1 MHVHRLFVIIMGH
14 KLDWAYLDYSR
25 VINQHIN
32 PAEVLLND
40 TYHGV
45 HLVAIS
51 DIAWDGQHMPV
62 VLPQIVK
69 SAFQFRPITSANG
82 DFGPL
87 AQHVAREHQA

>member
-1 MHVHRLFVIIMGH
+1 MGH

-45 HLVAIS
+45 DLVAIS